1 MINAPDRR
9 RTVELIEEAV
19 DAGASPKKAC
29 EVLEISPRTYKRWT
43 QEGEVKADGRP
54 TAERPEPAN
63 KLTPDERQQVLDI
76 CNEEAWQSLPPS
88 QIVPVLADEGI
99 YIASESSFYRIL
111 KEADQLH
118 HRGRAQ
124 VPKKVSKPRSYK
136 ATGPNQVWSW
146 DITFLATT
154 ILGTFF
160 RLYLIMDIYSRK
172 IVGWEIHENETADH
186 AALLIRKA
194 CLAEGISNDSLVL
207 HSDNG
212 SPMKGATM
220 LATLQRLGIVPSFSR
235 PSVSNDNPYSE
246 SLFGTMKYT
255 PAYPSKPFE
264 SLDAAREWVSEFVHW
279 YNEEHR
285 HSGIQFVTPAQRH
298 SGAEQAILAN
308 REIVYEAAKQ
318 RNPER
323 WSCGTRNWEPTGEV
337 WLNPEKSEFEEQ
349 EVREKVA

>member
-1 MINAPDRR
+1 MS
-9 RTVELIEEAV
+9 RTVLRG
-19 DAGASPKKAC
+19 AGGEIPPVYSPLPGDSHC
-29 EVLEISPRTYKRWT
+29 GDIL
-43 QEGEVKADGRP
+43 P
-54 TAERPEPAN
+54 TV
-63 KLTPDERQQVLDI
+63 PD
-76 CNEEAWQSLPPS
+76 N
-88 QIVPVLADEGI
+88 G
-99 YIASESSFYRIL
+99 
-111 KEADQLH
+111 
-118 HRGRAQ
+118 
-124 VPKKVSKPRSYK
+124 
-136 ATGPNQVWSW
+136 
-146 DITFLATT
+146 
-154 ILGTFF
+154 
-160 RLYLIMDIYSRK
+160 YLQSRK

-194 CLAEGISNDSLVL
+194 CLAEGISMQDLVL

-220 LATLQRLGIVPSFSR
+220 LAMLQRLGIVPSFSR

-264 SLDAAREWVSEFVHW
+264 RLAAAREWVDEFVHW

-298 SGAEQAILAN
+298 SGAEKLILMN
-308 REIVYEAAKQ
+308 RKVVYESAKQ

-323 WSCGTRNWEPTGEV
+323 WNRETRNWEPVSEV
-337 WLNPEKSEFEEQ
+337 WLNPEKSETEEQ